1 MAENSTFSRLVLTT
15 ASNPEEA
22 ERLGQTLVAEELVAC
37 ATLIPSVRSIYRW
50 QGAVENAQE
59 TLLLLKTGL
68 EQLPALQAR
77 LAALHSYET
86 PEFLVL
92 PVVRKSQIFGLA
104 QVESAPVL
112 ASAKPSGL
120 FSPIWYPELLQSCSG

>member
-86 PEFLVL
+86 PEFRVL
-92 PVVRKSQIFGLA
+92 PV
-104 QVESAPVL
+104 ES
-112 ASAKPSGL
+112 G
-120 FSPIWYPELLQSCSG
+120 SPKYLDWLRSNLRQC